1 MQNINKLLTAIN
13 SSNVDGIIKVFEDF
27 ANWHD
32 PGGYID
38 DNMVLKYL
46 TLECDE
52 KEMSEL

>member
-46 TLECDE
+46 TSECDE
-52 KEMSEL
+52 KEVDEA

>member
-13 SSNVDGIIKVFEDF
+13 SSDVDGIIKVFENF

-38 DNMVLKYL
+38 DDMVLKYL
-46 TLECDE
+46 TSECRE
-52 KEMSEL
+52 ESREE